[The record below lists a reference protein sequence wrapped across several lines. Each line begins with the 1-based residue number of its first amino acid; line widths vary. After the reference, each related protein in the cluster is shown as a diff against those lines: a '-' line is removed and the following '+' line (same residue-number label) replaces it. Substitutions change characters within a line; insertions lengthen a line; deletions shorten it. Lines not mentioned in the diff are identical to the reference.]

1 MSKKIN
7 DNTPKNNN
15 IHDII
20 PKIKSHF
27 GDESLLMYS
36 KSCDYYQTNPIS
48 KEDIEKYYKYLM
60 SNQEKRNENNLNEI
74 SCCLYYLSQNNKK
87 YQEEFHS
94 YIIERLDIGT
104 DPINDQTL
112 VLIYNII
119 EFDEQY
125 LKSNS
130 TKLEYLLNYL
140 ERFSIFPK
148 SRTNFLLFKYYRG
161 CLKLNL
167 GDYESANLEYL
178 EFVTGYTD
186 EILMVN
192 KESKYT
198 SFIKLKNDLLNIRI
212 SKVTQGD
219 DIHQTR
225 LFLKNLYDKTKNE
238 NQVLS
243 MKIGFEL
250 YDIYLKN
257 NKYKECN
264 NILYDMRGI
273 LKNRLL
279 TGTKLNSSID
289 FYLAIVSRIGF
300 IGTLINDK
308 PSIENCINKIT
319 KSLSMFNNY
328 NNSYKEKDIIFK
340 NAYSFLLTTLKIN
353 NKEKVNKAKEIA
365 DNFKSHFLPDLNK
378 LQNKKFNNFIINES
392 NFYDIV
398 VNLNIINKMDHEMKN
413 FWKNEIYIPMVNT
426 INQNKSL
433 QHNSV
438 MTFILSVHNLI
449 NQYSEKYCIDQN
461 IENIDKDKY
470 KSNIIDLTE
479 KTLTFVK
486 KFCSDENIFQTEF
499 IKGALINIISS
510 YAHAFLY
517 NKDYNKIKKLI
528 NTIEDLNKIL
538 KFNENTPNYELL
550 CKLKGDFWLFSS
562 FKDIKASLSFYE
574 MAIKLLPNNHPKKPI
589 ILFNMGYCHYLNKD
603 KKKAVEYLNKCINE
617 FNNVEK
623 NHSCFEFYHRANV
636 INKKIRVAQKMI
648 NLLAEG

>member
-7 DNTPKNNN
+7 DNNQKNNN

-20 PKIKSHF
+20 SKIKSHF

-36 KSCDYYQTNPIS
+36 KSCDYYQINPLNR
-48 KEDIEKYYKYLM
+48 EDIEKYYEYLM
-60 SNQEKRNENNLNEI
+60 SNQEIKDENNLNEI
-74 SCCLYYLSQNNKK
+74 SCCLYYLSQNNKN
-87 YQEEFHS
+87 YQEEFIS
-94 YIIERLDIGT
+94 YIIERLDIGN
-104 DPINDQTL
+104 DPINDKNL

-125 LKSNS
+125 LKSDRE
-130 TKLEYLLNYL
+130 KLEYLLSYL

-148 SRTNFLLFKYYRG
+148 SRTNFLLYKYYRG
-161 CLKLNL
+161 CLKFNL
-167 GDYESANLEYL
+167 GDYDSANLEYL
-178 EFVTGYTD
+178 EFIAGYTD
-186 EILMVN
+186 EIIMEN
-192 KESKYT
+192 KENKYT
-198 SFIKLKNDLLNIRI
+198 TFIKLKNDLLNIRI

-257 NKYKECN
+257 NKYKECVD
-264 NILYDMRGI
+264 ILYDMRAI

-308 PSIENCINKIT
+308 ASIEDCIKKIS
-319 KSLSMFNNY
+319 KSLLIFNNY
-328 NNSYKEKDIIFK
+328 NNSNKEKGIIFK
-340 NAYSFLLTTLKIN
+340 NAYLFLLTTLKIN
-353 NKEKVNKAKEIA
+353 NKEEVTNSKEA
-365 DNFKSHFLPDLNK
+365 AVNFKSYFLPDLNK
-378 LQNKKFNNFIINES
+378 FQKNKFNNFIINES

-398 VNLNIINKMDHEMKN
+398 VNLNIINKMDHETKN

-449 NQYSEKYCIDQN
+449 NQYSESYCTEQ
-461 IENIDKDKY
+461 NIDKDKY
-470 KSNIIDLTE
+470 KNNIIVLTE
-479 KTLTFVK
+479 KTLKFVK
-486 KFCSDENIFQTEF
+486 TFCSEEIIFQTEF

-517 NKDYNKIKKLI
+517 NKDYNKIKDLI
-528 NTIEDLNKIL
+528 NTINDLNKIL
-538 KFNENTPNYELL
+538 KFNEQTPNYELL

-562 FKDIKASLSFYE
+562 YKDIKASLSLYE
-574 MAIKLLPNNHPKKPI
+574 KAINLLPNNHPKKPI
-589 ILFNMGYCHYLNKD
+589 ILFNMGYCHYLDKN
-603 KKKAVEYLNKCINE
+603 KKKAIEYLNKCINE
-617 FNNVEK
+617 FNIVE
-623 NHSCFEFYHRANV
+623 NNRSCFEFYNRANV
-636 INKKIRVAQKMI
+636 INKKINVAKKMI
-648 NLLAEG
+648 NLLKESQ

>member
-7 DNTPKNNN
+7 DNNQKNNN

-20 PKIKSHF
+20 SKIKSHF

-36 KSCDYYQTNPIS
+36 KSCDYYQINPLNR
-48 KEDIEKYYKYLM
+48 EDIEKYYEYLM
-60 SNQEKRNENNLNEI
+60 SNQEIKDENNLNEI
-74 SCCLYYLSQNNKK
+74 SCCLYYLSQNNKN
-87 YQEEFHS
+87 YQEEFIS
-94 YIIERLDIGT
+94 YIIERLDIGN
-104 DPINDQTL
+104 DPINDKNL

-125 LKSNS
+125 LKSDRE
-130 TKLEYLLNYL
+130 KLEYLLSYL

-148 SRTNFLLFKYYRG
+148 SRTNFLLYKYYRG
-161 CLKLNL
+161 CLKFNL
-167 GDYESANLEYL
+167 GDYDSANLEYL
-178 EFVTGYTD
+178 EFIAGYTD
-186 EILMVN
+186 EIIMEN
-192 KESKYT
+192 KENKYT
-198 SFIKLKNDLLNIRI
+198 TFIKLKNDLLNIRI

-257 NKYKECN
+257 NKYKECVD
-264 NILYDMRGI
+264 ILYDMRAI

-308 PSIENCINKIT
+308 ASIEDCIKKIS
-319 KSLSMFNNY
+319 KSLLIFNNY
-328 NNSYKEKDIIFK
+328 NNSNKEKGIIFK
-340 NAYSFLLTTLKIN
+340 NAYLFLLTTLKIN
-353 NKEKVNKAKEIA
+353 NKEEVTNSKEA
-365 DNFKSHFLPDLNK
+365 AVNFKSYFLPDLNK
-378 LQNKKFNNFIINES
+378 FQKNKFNNFIINES

-413 FWKNEIYIPMVNT
+413 FWKKEVYIPMINT

-433 QHNSV
+433 EHNSV
-438 MTFILSVHNLI
+438 ITFILSVHNLI
-449 NQYSEKYCIDQN
+449 NQYSESYCTEQ
-461 IENIDKDKY
+461 NIDKDKY
-470 KSNIIDLTE
+470 KNNIIVLTE
-479 KTLTFVK
+479 KTLKFVK
-486 KFCSDENIFQTEF
+486 TFCSEEIIFQTEF

-517 NKDYNKIKKLI
+517 NKDYNKIKILI
-528 NTIEDLNKIL
+528 NTINDLNKIL
-538 KFNENTPNYELL
+538 KFNEQTPNYELL

-562 FKDIKASLSFYE
+562 YKDIKASLSLYE
-574 MAIKLLPNNHPKKPI
+574 KAINLLPNNHPKKPI
-589 ILFNMGYCHYLNKD
+589 ILFNMGYCHYLDKN
-603 KKKAVEYLNKCINE
+603 KKKAIEYLNKCINE
-617 FNNVEK
+617 FNIVE
-623 NHSCFEFYHRANV
+623 NNRSCFEFYNRANV
-636 INKKIRVAQKMI
+636 INKKINVAKKMI
-648 NLLAEG
+648 NLLKESQ

>member
-7 DNTPKNNN
+7 DNNQKNNN

-20 PKIKSHF
+20 SKIKSHF

-36 KSCDYYQTNPIS
+36 KSCDYYQINPLNR
-48 KEDIEKYYKYLM
+48 EDIEKYYEYLM
-60 SNQEKRNENNLNEI
+60 SNQEIKDENNLNEI
-74 SCCLYYLSQNNKK
+74 SCCLYYLSQNNKN
-87 YQEEFHS
+87 YQEEFIS
-94 YIIERLDIGT
+94 YIIERLDIGN
-104 DPINDQTL
+104 DPINDKNL

-125 LKSNS
+125 LKSDRE
-130 TKLEYLLNYL
+130 KLEYLLSYL

-148 SRTNFLLFKYYRG
+148 SRTNFLLYKYYRG
-161 CLKLNL
+161 CLKFNL
-167 GDYESANLEYL
+167 GDYDSANLEYL
-178 EFVTGYTD
+178 EFIAGYTD
-186 EILMVN
+186 EIIMEN
-192 KESKYT
+192 KENKYT
-198 SFIKLKNDLLNIRI
+198 TFIKLKNDLLNIRI

-257 NKYKECN
+257 NKYKECVD
-264 NILYDMRGI
+264 ILYDMRAI

-308 PSIENCINKIT
+308 ASIEDCIKKIS
-319 KSLSMFNNY
+319 KSLLIFNNY
-328 NNSYKEKDIIFK
+328 NNSNKEKGIIFK
-340 NAYSFLLTTLKIN
+340 NAYLFLLTTLKIN
-353 NKEKVNKAKEIA
+353 NKEEVTNSKEA
-365 DNFKSHFLPDLNK
+365 AVNFKSYFLPDLNK
-378 LQNKKFNNFIINES
+378 FQKNKFNNFIINES

-413 FWKNEIYIPMVNT
+413 FWKKEVYIPMINT

-433 QHNSV
+433 EHNSV
-438 MTFILSVHNLI
+438 ITFILSVHNLI
-449 NQYSEKYCIDQN
+449 NQYSESYCTEQ
-461 IENIDKDKY
+461 NIDKDKY
-470 KSNIIDLTE
+470 KNNIIVLTE
-479 KTLTFVK
+479 KTLKFVK
-486 KFCSDENIFQTEF
+486 TFCSEEIIFQTEF

-517 NKDYNKIKKLI
+517 NKDYNKIKDLI
-528 NTIEDLNKIL
+528 NTINDLNKIL
-538 KFNENTPNYELL
+538 KFNEQTPNYELL

-562 FKDIKASLSFYE
+562 YKDIKASLSLYE
-574 MAIKLLPNNHPKKPI
+574 KAINLLPNNHPKKPI
-589 ILFNMGYCHYLNKD
+589 ILFNMGYCHYLDKN
-603 KKKAVEYLNKCINE
+603 KKKAIEYLNKCINE
-617 FNNVEK
+617 FNIVE
-623 NHSCFEFYHRANV
+623 NNRSCFEFYNRANV
-636 INKKIRVAQKMI
+636 INKKINVAKKMI
-648 NLLAEG
+648 NLLKESQ

>member
-7 DNTPKNNN
+7 DNNQKNNN

-20 PKIKSHF
+20 SKIKSHF

-36 KSCDYYQTNPIS
+36 KSCDYYQINPLNR
-48 KEDIEKYYKYLM
+48 EDIEKYYEYLM
-60 SNQEKRNENNLNEI
+60 SNQEIKDENNLNEI
-74 SCCLYYLSQNNKK
+74 SCCLYYLSQNNKN
-87 YQEEFHS
+87 YQEEFIS
-94 YIIERLDIGT
+94 YIIERLDIGN
-104 DPINDQTL
+104 DPINDKNL

-125 LKSNS
+125 LKSDRE
-130 TKLEYLLNYL
+130 KLEYLLSYL

-148 SRTNFLLFKYYRG
+148 SRTNFLLYKYYRG
-161 CLKLNL
+161 CLKFNL
-167 GDYESANLEYL
+167 GDYDSANLEYL
-178 EFVTGYTD
+178 EFIAGYTD
-186 EILMVN
+186 EIIMEN
-192 KESKYT
+192 KENKYT
-198 SFIKLKNDLLNIRI
+198 TFIKLKNDLLNIRI

-257 NKYKECN
+257 NKYKECVD
-264 NILYDMRGI
+264 ILYDMRAI

-279 TGTKLNSSID
+279 TGTKMNSSID

-308 PSIENCINKIT
+308 ASIEDCIKKIS
-319 KSLSMFNNY
+319 KSLLIFNNY
-328 NNSYKEKDIIFK
+328 NNSNKEKGIIFK
-340 NAYSFLLTTLKIN
+340 NAYLFLLTTLKIN
-353 NKEKVNKAKEIA
+353 NKEEVTNSKEA
-365 DNFKSHFLPDLNK
+365 AVNFKSYFLPDLNK
-378 LQNKKFNNFIINES
+378 FQKNKFNNFIINES

-413 FWKNEIYIPMVNT
+413 FWKKEVYIPMINT

-433 QHNSV
+433 EHNSV
-438 MTFILSVHNLI
+438 ITFVLSVHNLI
-449 NQYSEKYCIDQN
+449 NQYSESYCTEQ
-461 IENIDKDKY
+461 NIDKDKY
-470 KSNIIDLTE
+470 KNNIIVLTE
-479 KTLTFVK
+479 KTLKFVK
-486 KFCSDENIFQTEF
+486 TFCSEEIIFQTEF

-517 NKDYNKIKKLI
+517 NKDYNKIKDLI
-528 NTIEDLNKIL
+528 NTINDLNKIL
-538 KFNENTPNYELL
+538 KFNEQTPNYELL

-562 FKDIKASLSFYE
+562 YKDIKASLSLYE
-574 MAIKLLPNNHPKKPI
+574 KAINLLPNNHPKKPI
-589 ILFNMGYCHYLNKD
+589 ILFNMGYCHYLDKN
-603 KKKAVEYLNKCINE
+603 KKKAIEYLNKCINE
-617 FNNVEK
+617 FNIVE
-623 NHSCFEFYHRANV
+623 NNRSCFEFYNRANV
-636 INKKIRVAQKMI
+636 INKKINVAKKMI
-648 NLLAEG
+648 NLLKESQ

>member
-7 DNTPKNNN
+7 DNNQKNNN

-20 PKIKSHF
+20 SKIKSHF

-36 KSCDYYQTNPIS
+36 KSCDYYQINPLNR
-48 KEDIEKYYKYLM
+48 EDIEKYYEYLM
-60 SNQEKRNENNLNEI
+60 SNQEIKDENNLNEI
-74 SCCLYYLSQNNKK
+74 SCCLYYLSQNNKN
-87 YQEEFHS
+87 YQEEFIS
-94 YIIERLDIGT
+94 YIIERLDIGN
-104 DPINDQTL
+104 DPINDKNL

-125 LKSNS
+125 LKSDRE
-130 TKLEYLLNYL
+130 KLEYLLSYL

-148 SRTNFLLFKYYRG
+148 SRTNFLLYKYYRG
-161 CLKLNL
+161 CLKFNL
-167 GDYESANLEYL
+167 GDYDSANLEYL
-178 EFVTGYTD
+178 EFIAGYTD
-186 EILMVN
+186 EIIMEN
-192 KESKYT
+192 KENKYT
-198 SFIKLKNDLLNIRI
+198 TFIKLKNDLLNIRI
-212 SKVTQGD
+212 SKFTQGD

-257 NKYKECN
+257 NKYKECVD
-264 NILYDMRGI
+264 ILYDMRAI

-308 PSIENCINKIT
+308 ASIEDCIKKIS
-319 KSLSMFNNY
+319 KSLLIFNNY
-328 NNSYKEKDIIFK
+328 NNSNKEKGIIFK
-340 NAYSFLLTTLKIN
+340 NAYLFLLTTLKIN
-353 NKEKVNKAKEIA
+353 NKEKVTNSKEA
-365 DNFKSHFLPDLNK
+365 AVNFKSYFLPDLNK
-378 LQNKKFNNFIINES
+378 FQKNKFNSFIINES

-413 FWKNEIYIPMVNT
+413 FWKKEVYIPMINT

-433 QHNSV
+433 EHNSV
-438 MTFILSVHNLI
+438 ITFVLSVHNLI
-449 NQYSEKYCIDQN
+449 NQYSESYCTEQ
-461 IENIDKDKY
+461 NIDKDKY
-470 KSNIIDLTE
+470 KNNIIVLTE
-479 KTLTFVK
+479 KTLKFVK
-486 KFCSDENIFQTEF
+486 TFCSEEIIFQTEF

-517 NKDYNKIKKLI
+517 NKDYNKIKDLI
-528 NTIEDLNKIL
+528 NTINDLNKIL
-538 KFNENTPNYELL
+538 KFNEQTPNYELL

-562 FKDIKASLSFYE
+562 YKDIKASLSLYE
-574 MAIKLLPNNHPKKPI
+574 KAINLLPNNHPKKPI
-589 ILFNMGYCHYLNKD
+589 ILFNMGYCHYLDKN
-603 KKKAVEYLNKCINE
+603 KKKAIEYLNKCINE
-617 FNNVEK
+617 FNIVE
-623 NHSCFEFYHRANV
+623 NNRSCFEFYNRANV
-636 INKKIRVAQKMI
+636 INKKINVAKKMI
-648 NLLAEG
+648 NLLKESQ

>member
-7 DNTPKNNN
+7 DNNQKNNN

-20 PKIKSHF
+20 SKIKSHF

-36 KSCDYYQTNPIS
+36 KSCDYYQINPLNR
-48 KEDIEKYYKYLM
+48 EDIEKYYEYLM
-60 SNQEKRNENNLNEI
+60 SNQEIKDENNLNEI
-74 SCCLYYLSQNNKK
+74 SCCLYYLSQNNKN
-87 YQEEFHS
+87 YQEEFIS
-94 YIIERLDIGT
+94 YIIERLDIGN
-104 DPINDQTL
+104 DPINDKNL

-125 LKSNS
+125 LKSDRE
-130 TKLEYLLNYL
+130 KLEYLLSYL

-148 SRTNFLLFKYYRG
+148 SRTNFLLYKYYRG
-161 CLKLNL
+161 CLKFNL
-167 GDYESANLEYL
+167 EDYDSANLEYL
-178 EFVTGYTD
+178 EFIAGYTD
-186 EILMVN
+186 EIIMEN
-192 KESKYT
+192 KENKYT
-198 SFIKLKNDLLNIRI
+198 TFIKLKNDLLNIRI

-257 NKYKECN
+257 NKYKECVD
-264 NILYDMRGI
+264 ILYDMRAI

-308 PSIENCINKIT
+308 ASIEDCIKKIS
-319 KSLSMFNNY
+319 KSLLIFNNY
-328 NNSYKEKDIIFK
+328 NNSNKEKGIIFK
-340 NAYSFLLTTLKIN
+340 NAYLFLLTTLKIN
-353 NKEKVNKAKEIA
+353 NKEEVTNSKEA
-365 DNFKSHFLPDLNK
+365 AVNFKSYFLPDLNK
-378 LQNKKFNNFIINES
+378 FQKNKFNNFIINES

-413 FWKNEIYIPMVNT
+413 FWKKEVYIPMINT

-433 QHNSV
+433 EHNSV
-438 MTFILSVHNLI
+438 ITFILSVHNLI
-449 NQYSEKYCIDQN
+449 NQYSESYCTEQ
-461 IENIDKDKY
+461 NIDKDKY
-470 KSNIIDLTE
+470 KNNIIVLTE
-479 KTLTFVK
+479 KTLKFVK
-486 KFCSDENIFQTEF
+486 TFCSEEIIFQTEF

-517 NKDYNKIKKLI
+517 NKDYNKIKDLI
-528 NTIEDLNKIL
+528 NTINDLNKIL
-538 KFNENTPNYELL
+538 KFNEQTPNYELL

-562 FKDIKASLSFYE
+562 YKDIKASLSLYE
-574 MAIKLLPNNHPKKPI
+574 KAINLLPNNHPKKPI
-589 ILFNMGYCHYLNKD
+589 ILFNMGYCHYLDKN
-603 KKKAVEYLNKCINE
+603 KKKAIEYLNKCINE
-617 FNNVEK
+617 FNIVE
-623 NHSCFEFYHRANV
+623 NNRSCFEFYNRANV
-636 INKKIRVAQKMI
+636 INKKINVAKKMI
-648 NLLAEG
+648 NLLKESQ

>member
-7 DNTPKNNN
+7 DNNQKNNN

-20 PKIKSHF
+20 SKIKSHF

-36 KSCDYYQTNPIS
+36 KSCDYYQINPLNR
-48 KEDIEKYYKYLM
+48 EDIEKYYEYLM
-60 SNQEKRNENNLNEI
+60 SNQEIKDENNLNEI
-74 SCCLYYLSQNNKK
+74 SCCLYYLSQNNKN
-87 YQEEFHS
+87 YQEEFIS
-94 YIIERLDIGT
+94 YIIERLDIGN
-104 DPINDQTL
+104 DPINDKNL

-125 LKSNS
+125 LKSDRE
-130 TKLEYLLNYL
+130 KLEYLLSYL

-148 SRTNFLLFKYYRG
+148 SRTNFLLYKYYRG
-161 CLKLNL
+161 CLKFNL
-167 GDYESANLEYL
+167 GDYDSANLEYL
-178 EFVTGYTD
+178 EFIAGYTD
-186 EILMVN
+186 EIIMEN
-192 KESKYT
+192 KENKYT
-198 SFIKLKNDLLNIRI
+198 TFIKLKNDLLNIRI

-257 NKYKECN
+257 NKYKECVD
-264 NILYDMRGI
+264 ILYDMRAI

-308 PSIENCINKIT
+308 ASIEDCIKKIS
-319 KSLSMFNNY
+319 KSLLIFNNY
-328 NNSYKEKDIIFK
+328 NNSNKEKGIIFK
-340 NAYSFLLTTLKIN
+340 NAYLFLLTTLKIN
-353 NKEKVNKAKEIA
+353 NKEEVTNSKEA
-365 DNFKSHFLPDLNK
+365 AVNFKSYFLPDLNK
-378 LQNKKFNNFIINES
+378 YKKNKFNNFIINES

-413 FWKNEIYIPMVNT
+413 FWKKEVYIPMINT

-433 QHNSV
+433 EHNSV
-438 MTFILSVHNLI
+438 ITFILSVHNLI
-449 NQYSEKYCIDQN
+449 NQYSESYCTEQ
-461 IENIDKDKY
+461 NIDKDKY
-470 KSNIIDLTE
+470 KNNIIVLTE
-479 KTLTFVK
+479 KTLKFVK
-486 KFCSDENIFQTEF
+486 TFCSEEIIFQTEF

-517 NKDYNKIKKLI
+517 NKDYNKIKDLI
-528 NTIEDLNKIL
+528 NTINDLNKIL
-538 KFNENTPNYELL
+538 KFNEQTLNYELL

-562 FKDIKASLSFYE
+562 YKDIKASLSLYE
-574 MAIKLLPNNHPKKPI
+574 KAINLLPNNHPKKPI
-589 ILFNMGYCHYLNKD
+589 ILFNMGYCHYLDKN
-603 KKKAVEYLNKCINE
+603 KKKAIEYLNKCINE
-617 FNNVEK
+617 FNIVE
-623 NHSCFEFYHRANV
+623 NNRSCFEFYNRANV
-636 INKKIRVAQKMI
+636 INKKINVAKKMI
-648 NLLAEG
+648 NLLKESQ

>member
-7 DNTPKNNN
+7 DNNQKNNN

-20 PKIKSHF
+20 SKIKSHF

-36 KSCDYYQTNPIS
+36 KSCDYYQINPLNR
-48 KEDIEKYYKYLM
+48 EDIEKYYEYLM
-60 SNQEKRNENNLNEI
+60 SNQEIKDENNLNEI
-74 SCCLYYLSQNNKK
+74 SCCLYYLSQNNKN
-87 YQEEFHS
+87 YQEEFIS
-94 YIIERLDIGT
+94 YIIERLDIGN
-104 DPINDQTL
+104 DPINDKNL

-125 LKSNS
+125 LKSDRE
-130 TKLEYLLNYL
+130 KLEYLLSYL

-148 SRTNFLLFKYYRG
+148 SRTNFLLYKYYRG
-161 CLKLNL
+161 CLKFNL
-167 GDYESANLEYL
+167 GDYDSANLEYL
-178 EFVTGYTD
+178 EFIAGYTD
-186 EILMVN
+186 EIIMEN
-192 KESKYT
+192 KENKYT
-198 SFIKLKNDLLNIRI
+198 TFIKLKNDLLNIRI

-257 NKYKECN
+257 NKYKECVD
-264 NILYDMRGI
+264 ILYDMRAI

-308 PSIENCINKIT
+308 ASIEDCIKKIS
-319 KSLSMFNNY
+319 KSLLIFNNY
-328 NNSYKEKDIIFK
+328 NNSNKEKGIIFK
-340 NAYSFLLTTLKIN
+340 NAYLFLLTTLKIN
-353 NKEKVNKAKEIA
+353 NKEEVTNSKEA
-365 DNFKSHFLPDLNK
+365 AVNFKSYFLPDLNK
-378 LQNKKFNNFIINES
+378 FQKNKFNSFIINES

-413 FWKNEIYIPMVNT
+413 FWKKEVYIPMINT

-433 QHNSV
+433 EHNSV
-438 MTFILSVHNLI
+438 ITFILSVHNLI
-449 NQYSEKYCIDQN
+449 NQYSESYCTEQ
-461 IENIDKDKY
+461 NIDKDKY
-470 KSNIIDLTE
+470 KNNIIVLTE
-479 KTLTFVK
+479 KTLKFVK
-486 KFCSDENIFQTEF
+486 TFCSEEIIFQTEF

-517 NKDYNKIKKLI
+517 NKDYNKIKDLI
-528 NTIEDLNKIL
+528 NTINDLNKIL
-538 KFNENTPNYELL
+538 KFNEQTPNYELL

-562 FKDIKASLSFYE
+562 YKDIKASLSLYE
-574 MAIKLLPNNHPKKPI
+574 KAINLLPNNHPKKPI
-589 ILFNMGYCHYLNKD
+589 ILFNMGYCHYLDKN
-603 KKKAVEYLNKCINE
+603 KKKAIEYLNKCINE
-617 FNNVEK
+617 FNIVE
-623 NHSCFEFYHRANV
+623 NNRSCFEFYNRANV
-636 INKKIRVAQKMI
+636 INKKINVAKKMI
-648 NLLAEG
+648 NLLKESQ

>member
-36 KSCDYYQTNPIS
+36 KSCDYYQINPLNR
-48 KEDIEKYYKYLM
+48 EDIEKYYEYLM
-60 SNQEKRNENNLNEI
+60 SNQEIKDENNLNEI
-74 SCCLYYLSQNNKK
+74 SCCLYYLSQNNKN
-87 YQEEFHS
+87 YQEEFIS
-94 YIIERLDIGT
+94 YIIERLDIGN
-104 DPINDQTL
+104 DPINDKNL

-125 LKSNS
+125 LKSDRE
-130 TKLEYLLNYL
+130 KLEYLLSYL

-148 SRTNFLLFKYYRG
+148 SRTNFLLYKYYRG
-161 CLKLNL
+161 CLKFNL
-167 GDYESANLEYL
+167 GDYDSANLEYL
-178 EFVTGYTD
+178 EFIAGYTD
-186 EILMVN
+186 EIIMEN
-192 KESKYT
+192 KENKYT
-198 SFIKLKNDLLNIRI
+198 TFIKLKNDLLNIRI

-257 NKYKECN
+257 NKYKECVD
-264 NILYDMRGI
+264 ILYDMRAI

-308 PSIENCINKIT
+308 ASIEDCIKKIS
-319 KSLSMFNNY
+319 KSLLIFNNY
-328 NNSYKEKDIIFK
+328 NNSNKEKGIIFK
-340 NAYSFLLTTLKIN
+340 NAYLFLLTTLKIN
-353 NKEKVNKAKEIA
+353 NKEEVTNSKEA
-365 DNFKSHFLPDLNK
+365 AVNFKSYFLPDLNK
-378 LQNKKFNNFIINES
+378 FQKNKFNNFIINES

-413 FWKNEIYIPMVNT
+413 FWKKEVYIPMINT

-433 QHNSV
+433 EHNSV
-438 MTFILSVHNLI
+438 ITFVLSVHNLI
-449 NQYSEKYCIDQN
+449 NQYSESYCTEQ
-461 IENIDKDKY
+461 NIDKDKY
-470 KSNIIDLTE
+470 KNNIIVLTE
-479 KTLTFVK
+479 KTLKFVK
-486 KFCSDENIFQTEF
+486 TFCSEEIIFQTEF

-517 NKDYNKIKKLI
+517 NKDYNKIKDLI
-528 NTIEDLNKIL
+528 NTINDLNKIL
-538 KFNENTPNYELL
+538 KFNEQTPNYELL

-562 FKDIKASLSFYE
+562 YKDIKASLSLYE
-574 MAIKLLPNNHPKKPI
+574 KAINLLPNNHPKKPI
-589 ILFNMGYCHYLNKD
+589 ILFNMGYCHYLDKN
-603 KKKAVEYLNKCINE
+603 KKKAIEYLNKCINE
-617 FNNVEK
+617 FNIVE
-623 NHSCFEFYHRANV
+623 NNRSCFEFYNRANV
-636 INKKIRVAQKMI
+636 INKKINVAKKMI
-648 NLLAEG
+648 NLLKESQ

>member
-7 DNTPKNNN
+7 DNNQKNNN

-20 PKIKSHF
+20 SKIKSHF

-36 KSCDYYQTNPIS
+36 KSCDYYQINPLNR
-48 KEDIEKYYKYLM
+48 EDIEKYYEYLM
-60 SNQEKRNENNLNEI
+60 SNQEIKDENNLNEI
-74 SCCLYYLSQNNKK
+74 SCCLYYLSQNNKN
-87 YQEEFHS
+87 YQEEFIS
-94 YIIERLDIGT
+94 YIIERLDIGN
-104 DPINDQTL
+104 DPINDKNL

-125 LKSNS
+125 LKSDRE
-130 TKLEYLLNYL
+130 KLEYLLSYL

-148 SRTNFLLFKYYRG
+148 SRTNFLLYKYYRG
-161 CLKLNL
+161 CLKFNL
-167 GDYESANLEYL
+167 GDYDSANLEYL
-178 EFVTGYTD
+178 EFIAGYTD
-186 EILMVN
+186 EIIMEN
-192 KESKYT
+192 KENKYT
-198 SFIKLKNDLLNIRI
+198 TFIKLKNDLLNIRI
-212 SKVTQGD
+212 SKFTQGD

-257 NKYKECN
+257 NKYKECVD
-264 NILYDMRGI
+264 ILYDMRAI

-308 PSIENCINKIT
+308 ASIEDCIKKIS
-319 KSLSMFNNY
+319 KSLLIFNNY
-328 NNSYKEKDIIFK
+328 NNSNKEKGIIFK
-340 NAYSFLLTTLKIN
+340 NAYLFLLTTLKIN
-353 NKEKVNKAKEIA
+353 NKEEVTNSKEA
-365 DNFKSHFLPDLNK
+365 AVNFKSYFLPDLNK
-378 LQNKKFNNFIINES
+378 FQKNKFNSFIINES

-413 FWKNEIYIPMVNT
+413 FWKKEVYIPMINT

-433 QHNSV
+433 EHNSV
-438 MTFILSVHNLI
+438 ITFILSVHNLI
-449 NQYSEKYCIDQN
+449 NQYSESYCTEQ
-461 IENIDKDKY
+461 NIDKDKY
-470 KSNIIDLTE
+470 KNNIIVLTE
-479 KTLTFVK
+479 KTLKFVK
-486 KFCSDENIFQTEF
+486 TFCSEEIIFQTEF

-517 NKDYNKIKKLI
+517 NKDYNKIKDLI
-528 NTIEDLNKIL
+528 NTINDLNKIL
-538 KFNENTPNYELL
+538 KFNEQTPNYELL

-562 FKDIKASLSFYE
+562 YKDIKASLSLYE
-574 MAIKLLPNNHPKKPI
+574 KAINLLPNNHPKKPI
-589 ILFNMGYCHYLNKD
+589 ILFNMGYCHYLDKN
-603 KKKAVEYLNKCINE
+603 KKKAIEYLNKCINE
-617 FNNVEK
+617 FNIVE
-623 NHSCFEFYHRANV
+623 NNRSCFEFYNRANV
-636 INKKIRVAQKMI
+636 INKKINVAKKMI
-648 NLLAEG
+648 NLLKESQ

>member
-7 DNTPKNNN
+7 DNNQKNNN

-20 PKIKSHF
+20 SKIKSHF

-36 KSCDYYQTNPIS
+36 KSCDYYQINPLNR
-48 KEDIEKYYKYLM
+48 EDIEKYYEYLM
-60 SNQEKRNENNLNEI
+60 SNQEIKDENNLNEI
-74 SCCLYYLSQNNKK
+74 SCCLYYLSQNNKN
-87 YQEEFHS
+87 YQEEFIS
-94 YIIERLDIGT
+94 YIIERLDIGN
-104 DPINDQTL
+104 DPINDKNL

-125 LKSNS
+125 LKSDRE
-130 TKLEYLLNYL
+130 KLEYLLSYL

-148 SRTNFLLFKYYRG
+148 SRTNFLLYKYYRG
-161 CLKLNL
+161 CLKFNL
-167 GDYESANLEYL
+167 GDYDSANLEYL
-178 EFVTGYTD
+178 EFIAGYTD
-186 EILMVN
+186 EIIMEN
-192 KESKYT
+192 KENKYT
-198 SFIKLKNDLLNIRI
+198 TFIKLKNDLLNIRI

-257 NKYKECN
+257 NKYKECVD
-264 NILYDMRGI
+264 ILYDMRAI

-308 PSIENCINKIT
+308 ASIEDCIKKIS
-319 KSLSMFNNY
+319 KSLLIFNNY
-328 NNSYKEKDIIFK
+328 NNSNKEKGIIFK
-340 NAYSFLLTTLKIN
+340 NAYLFLLTTLKIN
-353 NKEKVNKAKEIA
+353 NKEEVTNSKEA
-365 DNFKSHFLPDLNK
+365 AVNFKSYFLPDLNK
-378 LQNKKFNNFIINES
+378 FQKNKFNNFIINES

-413 FWKNEIYIPMVNT
+413 FWKKEVYIPMINT

-433 QHNSV
+433 EHNSV
-438 MTFILSVHNLI
+438 ITFVLSVHNLI
-449 NQYSEKYCIDQN
+449 NQYSESYCTEQ
-461 IENIDKDKY
+461 NIDKDKY
-470 KSNIIDLTE
+470 KNNIIVLTE
-479 KTLTFVK
+479 KTLKFVK
-486 KFCSDENIFQTEF
+486 TFCSEEIIFQTEF

-517 NKDYNKIKKLI
+517 NKDYNKIKDLI
-528 NTIEDLNKIL
+528 NTINDLNKIL
-538 KFNENTPNYELL
+538 KFNEQTPNYELL

-562 FKDIKASLSFYE
+562 YKDIKASLSLYE
-574 MAIKLLPNNHPKKPI
+574 KAINLLPNNHPKKPI
-589 ILFNMGYCHYLNKD
+589 ILFNMGYCHYLDKN
-603 KKKAVEYLNKCINE
+603 KKKAIEYLNKCINE
-617 FNNVEK
+617 FNIVE
-623 NHSCFEFYHRANV
+623 NNRSCFEFYNRANV
-636 INKKIRVAQKMI
+636 INKKINVAKKMI
-648 NLLAEG
+648 NLLKESQ

>member
-7 DNTPKNNN
+7 DNNQKNNN

-20 PKIKSHF
+20 SKIKSHF

-36 KSCDYYQTNPIS
+36 KSCDYYQINPLNR
-48 KEDIEKYYKYLM
+48 EDIEKYYEYLM
-60 SNQEKRNENNLNEI
+60 SNQEIKDENNLNEI
-74 SCCLYYLSQNNKK
+74 SCCLYYLSQNNKN
-87 YQEEFHS
+87 YQEEFIS
-94 YIIERLDIGT
+94 YIIERLDIGN
-104 DPINDQTL
+104 DPINDKNL

-125 LKSNS
+125 LKSDRE
-130 TKLEYLLNYL
+130 KLEYLLSYL

-148 SRTNFLLFKYYRG
+148 SRTNFLLYKYYRG
-161 CLKLNL
+161 CLKFNL
-167 GDYESANLEYL
+167 GDYDSANLEYL
-178 EFVTGYTD
+178 EFIAGYTD
-186 EILMVN
+186 EIIMEN
-192 KESKYT
+192 KENKYT
-198 SFIKLKNDLLNIRI
+198 TFIKLKNDLLNIRI

-257 NKYKECN
+257 NKYKECVD
-264 NILYDMRGI
+264 ILYDMRAI

-308 PSIENCINKIT
+308 ASIEDCIKKIS
-319 KSLSMFNNY
+319 KSLLIFNNY
-328 NNSYKEKDIIFK
+328 NNSNKEKGIIFK
-340 NAYSFLLTTLKIN
+340 NAYLFLLTTLKIN
-353 NKEKVNKAKEIA
+353 NKEEVTNSKEA
-365 DNFKSHFLPDLNK
+365 AVNFKSYFLPDLNK
-378 LQNKKFNNFIINES
+378 FQKNKFNNFIINES

-398 VNLNIINKMDHEMKN
+398 VNLNIINKMDHEVKN
-413 FWKNEIYIPMVNT
+413 FWKKEVYIPMINT

-433 QHNSV
+433 EHNSV
-438 MTFILSVHNLI
+438 ITFILSVHNLI
-449 NQYSEKYCIDQN
+449 NQYSESYCTEQ
-461 IENIDKDKY
+461 NIDKDKY
-470 KSNIIDLTE
+470 KNNIIVLTE
-479 KTLTFVK
+479 KTLKFVK
-486 KFCSDENIFQTEF
+486 TFCSEEIIFQTEF

-517 NKDYNKIKKLI
+517 NKDYNKIKDLI
-528 NTIEDLNKIL
+528 NTINDLNKIL
-538 KFNENTPNYELL
+538 KFNEQTPNYELL

-562 FKDIKASLSFYE
+562 YKDIKASLSLYE
-574 MAIKLLPNNHPKKPI
+574 KAINLLPNNHPKKPI
-589 ILFNMGYCHYLNKD
+589 ILFNMGYCHYLDKN
-603 KKKAVEYLNKCINE
+603 KKKAIEYLNKCINE
-617 FNNVEK
+617 FNIVE
-623 NHSCFEFYHRANV
+623 NNRSCFEFYNRANV
-636 INKKIRVAQKMI
+636 INKKINVAKKMI
-648 NLLAEG
+648 NLLKESQ

>member
-1 MSKKIN
+1 MSRKIN
-7 DNTPKNNN
+7 DNNPKNNN

-27 GDESLLMYS
+27 GDEFLLMYC
-36 KSCDYYQTNPIS
+36 KSCDYYQINPINI
-48 KEDIEKYYKYLM
+48 EDIEKYYKYLM

-74 SCCLYYLSQNNKK
+74 SCCLYYLSKNNKN
-87 YQEEFHS
+87 YQEKFIS
-94 YIIERLDIGT
+94 YIIERLDIGS
-104 DPINDQTL
+104 DPINDETL

-125 LKSNS
+125 LKSDRMN
-130 TKLEYLLNYL
+130 LEYLLNYL
-140 ERFSIFPK
+140 ERFSIFLK

-178 EFVTGYTD
+178 EFVSGYTD
-186 EILMVN
+186 EIINAN
-192 KESKYT
+192 KENKYT
-198 SFIKLKNDLLNIRI
+198 TFIKLKNDLLNIRI

-219 DIHQTR
+219 DINQTR
-225 LFLKNLYDKTKNE
+225 IILKNLFDKTKNE

-264 NILYDMRGI
+264 DILYDMKLI

-279 TGTKLNSSID
+279 TGIKLNSSID
-289 FYLAIVSRIGF
+289 FYLAIVSRISF
-300 IGTLINDK
+300 IGTLTNDK
-308 PSIENCINKIT
+308 PSIQNCMNKII
-319 KSLSMFNNY
+319 KSFSIFNNY
-328 NNSYKEKDIIFK
+328 NSSNKEKGIIFTK
-340 NAYSFLLTTLKIN
+340 AYLFLLTTLKIN
-353 NKEKVNKAKEIA
+353 NKEKANDLKKTA
-365 DNFKSHFLPDLNK
+365 DNFKSYFLPDLNK
-378 LQNKKFNNFIINES
+378 IQKKEFNNFIINES

-398 VNLNIINKMDHEMKN
+398 VNLNIINKTDHEIKN
-413 FWKNEIYIPMVNT
+413 FWKKEIYNPMLNT
-426 INQNKSL
+426 ITQNKSL
-433 QHNSV
+433 QQNSV
-438 MTFILSVHNLI
+438 ITFILSVHNLI
-449 NQYSEKYCIDQN
+449 NQYSESYCDDQN
-461 IENIDKDKY
+461 MNKDIY
-470 KSNIIDLTE
+470 KNNIIDLTE

-486 KFCSDENIFQTEF
+486 TFCSDEIIFQTEF

-517 NKDYNKIKKLI
+517 NKDYNKIKNLI
-528 NTIEDLNKIL
+528 NTINELNKTL
-538 KFNENTPNYELL
+538 KFNEKTPNYELL

-562 FKDIKASLSFYE
+562 LKDIKSSLSYYE
-574 MAIKLLPNNHPKKPI
+574 KAINLLPNNHPKKPI
-589 ILFNMGYCHYLNKD
+589 VLFNMGYCHYLDKN

-636 INKKIRVAQKMI
+636 INKKIKVAQKMI
-648 NLLAEG
+648 NLLTEDQ

>member
-7 DNTPKNNN
+7 DNNQKNNN

-20 PKIKSHF
+20 SKIKSHF

-36 KSCDYYQTNPIS
+36 KSCDYYQINPLNR
-48 KEDIEKYYKYLM
+48 EDIEKYYEYLM
-60 SNQEKRNENNLNEI
+60 SNQEIKDENNLNEI
-74 SCCLYYLSQNNKK
+74 SCCLYYLSQNNKN
-87 YQEEFHS
+87 YQEEFIS
-94 YIIERLDIGT
+94 YIIERLDIGN
-104 DPINDQTL
+104 DPINDKNL

-125 LKSNS
+125 LKSDRE
-130 TKLEYLLNYL
+130 KLEYLLSYL

-148 SRTNFLLFKYYRG
+148 SRTNFLLYKYYRG
-161 CLKLNL
+161 CLKFNL
-167 GDYESANLEYL
+167 GDYDSANLEYL
-178 EFVTGYTD
+178 EFIAGYTD
-186 EILMVN
+186 EIIMEN
-192 KESKYT
+192 KENKYT
-198 SFIKLKNDLLNIRI
+198 TFIKLKNDLLNIRI

-257 NKYKECN
+257 NKYKECVD
-264 NILYDMRGI
+264 ILYDMRAI

-308 PSIENCINKIT
+308 ASIEDCIKKIS
-319 KSLSMFNNY
+319 KSLLIFNNY
-328 NNSYKEKDIIFK
+328 NNSNKEKGIIFK
-340 NAYSFLLTTLKIN
+340 NAYLFLLTTLKIN
-353 NKEKVNKAKEIA
+353 NKEEVTNSKEA
-365 DNFKSHFLPDLNK
+365 AVNFKSYFLPDLNK
-378 LQNKKFNNFIINES
+378 FQKNKFNNFIINES

-413 FWKNEIYIPMVNT
+413 FWKKEVYIPMINT

-433 QHNSV
+433 EHNSV
-438 MTFILSVHNLI
+438 ITFILSVHNLI
-449 NQYSEKYCIDQN
+449 NQYSESYCTEQ
-461 IENIDKDKY
+461 NIDKDKY
-470 KSNIIDLTE
+470 KNNIIVLTE
-479 KTLTFVK
+479 KTLKFVK
-486 KFCSDENIFQTEF
+486 TFCSEEIIFKTEF

-517 NKDYNKIKKLI
+517 NKDYNKIKDLI
-528 NTIEDLNKIL
+528 NTINDLNKIL
-538 KFNENTPNYELL
+538 KFNEQTPNYELL

-562 FKDIKASLSFYE
+562 YKDIKASLSLYE
-574 MAIKLLPNNHPKKPI
+574 KAINLLPNNHPKKPI
-589 ILFNMGYCHYLNKD
+589 ILFNMGYCHYLDKN
-603 KKKAVEYLNKCINE
+603 KKKAIEYLNKCINE
-617 FNNVEK
+617 FNIVE
-623 NHSCFEFYHRANV
+623 NNRSCFEFYNRANV
-636 INKKIRVAQKMI
+636 INKKINVAKKMI
-648 NLLAEG
+648 NLLKEGQ

>member
-1 MSKKIN
+1 MSRKIN
-7 DNTPKNNN
+7 DNNPKNNN

-27 GDESLLMYS
+27 GDEFLLMYC
-36 KSCDYYQTNPIS
+36 KSCDYYQINPINIQ
-48 KEDIEKYYKYLM
+48 DIEKYYKYLM
-60 SNQEKRNENNLNEI
+60 NNQEKRNENNNLNEI
-74 SCCLYYLSQNNKK
+74 SCCLYYLSHNNKN

-94 YIIERLDIGT
+94 YIIERLDIGS
-104 DPINDQTL
+104 DPINDETL

-125 LKSNS
+125 LKSDRM
-130 TKLEYLLNYL
+130 KLEYLLNYL
-140 ERFSIFPK
+140 ERFSIFLK

-178 EFVTGYTD
+178 EFVSGYTD
-186 EILMVN
+186 EIINAN

-198 SFIKLKNDLLNIRI
+198 TFIKLKNDLLNIRI

-219 DIHQTR
+219 DINQTR
-225 LFLKNLYDKTKNE
+225 IILKNLFDKTKNE

-264 NILYDMRGI
+264 DILYDMRSI

-279 TGTKLNSSID
+279 TGIKLNSSID

-308 PSIENCINKIT
+308 PSIETCIKKIS
-319 KSLSMFNNY
+319 KSFPIFKNFNSSN
-328 NNSYKEKDIIFK
+328 KEKGIIFK

-353 NKEKVNKAKEIA
+353 NKEKVSNLKETA

-378 LQNKKFNNFIINES
+378 IQKKEFNNFIINGS
-392 NFYDIV
+392 NFYDII
-398 VNLNIINKMDHEMKN
+398 VNLNIINKTDQEMKN
-413 FWKNEIYIPMVNT
+413 FWEKEIYNPMLNT
-426 INQNKSL
+426 ITQNKSL
-433 QHNSV
+433 QQNSV
-438 MTFILSVHNLI
+438 ITFILSVHNLI
-449 NQYSEKYCIDQN
+449 NQYSESYSYDQN
-461 IENIDKDKY
+461 KNKDIY
-470 KSNIIDLTE
+470 KKNIIDLTE

-486 KFCSDENIFQTEF
+486 KFCSDEFIFQTEF

-517 NKDYNKIKKLI
+517 NKDYNKIKNII
-528 NTIEDLNKIL
+528 NTINELNKTL
-538 KFNENTPNYELL
+538 KFNEQTPNYELL

-562 FKDIKASLSFYE
+562 FKDIKSSLSYYE
-574 MAIKLLPNNHPKKPI
+574 KAINLLPKNHPKKPI
-589 ILFNMGYCHYLNKD
+589 VLFNMGYCHYLDKNKE
-603 KKKAVEYLNKCINE
+603 KAVEYLNKCINE

-636 INKKIRVAQKMI
+636 INKKIKVAQKMI
-648 NLLAEG
+648 NLLTEGQ

>member
-7 DNTPKNNN
+7 DNNQKNNN

-20 PKIKSHF
+20 SKIKSHF

-36 KSCDYYQTNPIS
+36 KSCDYYQINPLNR
-48 KEDIEKYYKYLM
+48 EDIEKYYEYLM
-60 SNQEKRNENNLNEI
+60 SNQEIKDENNLNEI
-74 SCCLYYLSQNNKK
+74 SCCLYYLSQNNKN
-87 YQEEFHS
+87 YQEEFIS
-94 YIIERLDIGT
+94 YIIERLDIGN
-104 DPINDQTL
+104 DPINDKNL

-125 LKSNS
+125 LKSDRE
-130 TKLEYLLNYL
+130 KLEYLLSYL

-148 SRTNFLLFKYYRG
+148 SRTNFLLYKYYRG
-161 CLKLNL
+161 CLKFNL
-167 GDYESANLEYL
+167 GDYDSANLEYL
-178 EFVTGYTD
+178 EFIAGYTD
-186 EILMVN
+186 EIIMEN
-192 KESKYT
+192 KENKYT
-198 SFIKLKNDLLNIRI
+198 TFIKLKNDLLNIRI

-257 NKYKECN
+257 NKYKECVD
-264 NILYDMRGI
+264 ILYDMRAI

-308 PSIENCINKIT
+308 ASIEDCIKKIS
-319 KSLSMFNNY
+319 KSLLIFNNY
-328 NNSYKEKDIIFK
+328 NNSNKEKGIIFK
-340 NAYSFLLTTLKIN
+340 NAYLFLLTTLKIN
-353 NKEKVNKAKEIA
+353 NKEKVTNSKEA
-365 DNFKSHFLPDLNK
+365 AVNFKSYFLPDLNK
-378 LQNKKFNNFIINES
+378 FQKNKFNNFIINES

-413 FWKNEIYIPMVNT
+413 FWKKEVYIPMINT

-433 QHNSV
+433 EHNSV
-438 MTFILSVHNLI
+438 ITFILSVHNLI
-449 NQYSEKYCIDQN
+449 NQYSESYCTEQ
-461 IENIDKDKY
+461 NIDKDKY
-470 KSNIIDLTE
+470 KNNIIVLTE
-479 KTLTFVK
+479 KTLKFVK
-486 KFCSDENIFQTEF
+486 TFCSEEIIFQTEF

-517 NKDYNKIKKLI
+517 NKDYNKIKDLI
-528 NTIEDLNKIL
+528 NTINDLNKIL
-538 KFNENTPNYELL
+538 KFNEQTPNYELL

-562 FKDIKASLSFYE
+562 YKDIKASLSLYE
-574 MAIKLLPNNHPKKPI
+574 KAINLLPNNHPKKPI
-589 ILFNMGYCHYLNKD
+589 ILFNMGYCHYLDKN
-603 KKKAVEYLNKCINE
+603 KKKAIEYLNKCINE
-617 FNNVEK
+617 FNIVE
-623 NHSCFEFYHRANV
+623 NNRSCFEFYNRANV
-636 INKKIRVAQKMI
+636 INKKINVAKKMI
-648 NLLAEG
+648 NLLKESQ